1 MSEKSMSKGTKILM
15 VLDFVILAFLAVII
29 YLMVT
34 FATDEFTTGII
45 TPNTANALEAR
56 GLYDDAL
63 EEFDIFRRSASLTVG
78 EEANLLYKMGKMADE
93 NLGNCDRA
101 LAYYTMASALNPDAA
116 WSNEAGKRSVVCM
129 EKAGKKKQ
137 AQSLL
142 VQLTGGD
149 PSAPAPKKS
158 EKIDSPTVAVLDGRS
173 VTWAEVEAAMKLKMK
188 PEDISDPQ
196 MRKQMVNSYIF
207 TWMLAEEA
215 RRAGLDS
222 APEIKSAID
231 QAGREVLATSYLKNK
246 LPDSKDEQAQK
257 ELFRELF
264 KLHQARIFDEA
275 IPAP

>member
-1 MSEKSMSKGTKILM
+1 MSKGEK
-15 VLDFVILAFLAVII
+15 
-29 YLMVT
+29 
-34 FATDEFTTGII
+34 II
-45 TPNTANALEAR
+45 TTLLISILVFMIILSYMLFNLFAFNGEITRSPERIRENAIALEAR
-56 GLYDDAL
+56 GLFEQAL
-63 EEFDIFRRSASLTVG
+63 G
-78 EEANLLYKMGKMADE
+78 ELDRYRESGLSKEDEADLLYKMAKMADE
-93 NLGNCDRA
+93 NLGDCDRA
-101 LAYYTMASALNPDAA
+101 LGYYTMASALNPDASWA
-116 WSNEAGKRSVVCM
+116 TEAGKRSVVCM

-137 AQSLL
+137 AQALL

-188 PEDISDPQ
+188 PENISDPQ

-231 QAGREVLATSYLKNK
+231 QAGREALASSYLENK
-246 LPDSKDEQAQK
+246 LSESRDKAAQK